1 MKNLLIICFLCV
13 VFLASAEVKL
23 SVIFTNGMV
32 LQQNAEVAIWGK
44 SVPNKTIKISGSWN
58 SDKKTV
64 KADEN
69 GRFIAKLKTTK
80 AGGPY
85 NITFNDGEIK
95 TISEVMLGEVFLCSG
110 QSNMEQTVKNAL
122 QPEIE
127 ILDADYPNIHIF
139 KIEKAE
145 SLTKVDDVKGNWT
158 SVNPENVLL
167 KGSIVFFLSRH
178 IYKMLNVPIGI
189 IHSSYGGTPQ
199 EAWLSEPYIQD
210 VVEARTYLENAR
222 QNKVEDKN
230 KSKVPTVL
238 YNAMIEPIIPYTIKG
253 VFWYQGEGNSTR
265 NESYSTLLSNLF
277 TSWRQAWN
285 NPNIPFI
292 IAQLAGYGL
301 PEKREMP
308 WVETQN
314 IQFSMSKKFSN
325 VATVMAYDC
334 GDEKNIHPANKQ
346 EVARRMFLAAQ
357 RIIYQQD
364 ILIQGPEVTKM
375 DKKENC
381 IILTYNNV
389 GSGLM
394 KGNSETNIRCF
405 SIAGNDKQY
414 VEAQAEII
422 GKNQVKVWS
431 DSIKNPEQ
439 IMYASKSFNP
449 IINLYNSEKLP
460 AVPFKSERDVK

>member
-1 MKNLLIICFLCV
+1 MKKLLIIGFLCGS
-13 VFLASAEVKL
+13 FFTNAEVKL
-23 SVIFTNGMV
+23 SVIFTKGMV
-32 LQQNAEVAIWGK
+32 LQQNTEVAIWGK
-44 SVPNKTIKISGSWN
+44 TAPNKKIKIVGSWN
-58 SDKKTV
+58 SEAITV
-64 KADEN
+64 KSNES
-69 GRFIAKLKTTK
+69 GRFTAKLKTTK
-80 AGGPY
+80 SGGPY
-85 NITFNDGEIK
+85 NLTFDDGELK

-122 QPEIE
+122 HPELE
-127 ILDADYPNIHIF
+127 IQDADYPKIHIF

-145 SLTKVDDVKGNWT
+145 SLSKVDDVKGNWT

-178 IYKMLNVPIGI
+178 LYKMLNVPIGV

-210 VVEARTYLENAR
+210 VAEARTYLENAR
-222 QNKVEDKN
+222 RNKVEDKN

-253 VFWYQGEGNSTR
+253 VFWYQGEANST
-265 NESYSTLLSNLF
+265 NNVTYPILLSNF
-277 TSWRQAWN
+277 ITSWRQAWGN
-285 NPNIPFI
+285 SNLPFI

-301 PEKREMP
+301 SEKRETP

-334 GDEKNIHPANKQ
+334 GDEKNIHPTNKQ

-357 RIIYQQD
+357 KLIYQQD
-364 ILIQGPEVTKM
+364 ILIQGPEVTEM
-375 DKKENC
+375 GTKENC

-389 GSGLM
+389 GAGLM
-394 KGNSETNIRCF
+394 SGNGETNIRCF
-405 SIAGNDKQY
+405 LIAGTDKQY
-414 VEAQAEII
+414 IEAKAEII
-422 GKNQVKVWS
+422 GENQVKVWS

-460 AVPFKSERDVK
+460 AVPFKSERDIK